1 MGEQSLAVGLMSGTS
16 ADGIDAAL
24 VEFIEGSGSF
34 PKIRLLDGEFTPFE
48 PSFRA
53 RILAATRPDV
63 PLSELG
69 PLDRELG
76 ERFALAALSVI
87 KRAGLAPDQ
96 VRVVGSHGQTVAHY
110 PNGPHGY
117 TVQIGNPAV
126 IAARTGIDVASDFR
140 MMDVALGGQGA
151 PLVPYVDYALLSSD
165 AEHRVLLNIGGI
177 ANVTVLRARGAARD
191 VLGFDTGPGN
201 MVIDA
206 AVDILSGGR
215 EMMDRDGAWA
225 ARGAVDPVLLQDW
238 LEHPYFALN
247 PPKSAGREQFG
258 RSYVLERLRDGAHRE
273 PADILRTLTALVAES
288 IARGIRGVIDEPHAL
303 IASGGGASNPT
314 LMHDLSQRLSLLR
327 PWETSAAFG
336 IPADLKEAVAFAY
349 LAHQLAMRRPT
360 SLPGATGAIRAHLQG
375 SMTPA
380 RF

>member
-1 MGEQSLAVGLMSGTS
+1 MSGTS
-16 ADGIDAAL
+16 ADGVDAAV
-24 VEFIEGSGSF
+24 VELIEGSGSL
-34 PKIRLLDGEFTPFE
+34 PQVRLLGGEFTPFE
-48 PSFRA
+48 PEFRA
-53 RILAATRPDV
+53 RILEATRPDV

-76 ERFALAALSVI
+76 ERFALAALSAM
-87 KRAGLAPDQ
+87 KRAGLVPER

-110 PNGPHGY
+110 PNGPYGY
-117 TVQIGNPAV
+117 TVQIGSPAV
-126 IAARTGIDVASDFR
+126 IAARTGIDVVSDFR

-165 AEHRVLLNIGGI
+165 TEHRVVLNIGGI
-177 ANVTVLRARGAARD
+177 ANVTVLRARGAAQE

-215 EMMDRDGAWA
+215 EVMDRDGDWA
-225 ARGAVDPVLLQDW
+225 ARGRVDEDLLQDW
-238 LEHPYFALN
+238 LKHPYFALN

-258 RSYVLERLRDGAHRE
+258 RSYVIERLRDGTGRE

-288 IARGIRGVIDEPHAL
+288 IARGIRRVMDAPHAL

-314 LMHDLSQRLSLLR
+314 LMYDLSQRLSLLR
-327 PWETSAAFG
+327 PWETSAAYG

-349 LAHQLAMRRPT
+349 LAHQLVMRRPT
-360 SLPGATGAIRAHLQG
+360 SLPGATGAHGVHLQG
-375 SMTPA
+375 TITPA